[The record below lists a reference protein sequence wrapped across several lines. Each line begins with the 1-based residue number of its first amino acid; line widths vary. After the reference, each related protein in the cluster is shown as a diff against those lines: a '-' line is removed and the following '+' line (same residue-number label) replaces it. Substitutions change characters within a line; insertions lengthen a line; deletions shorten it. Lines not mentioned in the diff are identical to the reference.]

1 MSNEDIFNAIK
12 DRFAGVVGMSA
23 TTIDLATTD
32 GQVFTV
38 DQASFEKDYW
48 IQFHCHN
55 VSQSCD
61 SCGDH
66 GSETWAVVKR
76 EQNGSSD

>member
-12 DRFAGVVGMSA
+12 DKFAGVVGMSA

-48 IQFHCHN
+48 I
-55 VSQSCD
+55 VITLAKAATAAAIT
-61 SCGDH
+61 
-66 GSETWAVVKR
+66 EVKP
-76 EQNGSSD
+76 GLW